1 MMGLSPRAIRVWQR
15 DRDVFLAL
23 GKSEMPGL
31 MIEPLLVLL
40 SMGLGLGAYVG
51 DIAGTDYMEFIAPG
65 IIAAY
70 GMFAAAFECT
80 YGSFVR
86 LDYQKTFD
94 AIISTPLGVSDVVAG
109 EILWGASRALLTT
122 TTVLTLA
129 AAFGLVHS
137 PMAVLALPA
146 GFLSGLMFASIS
158 LVFTAVAP
166 NVSTFN
172 YFFTMFITPM
182 FYFSGVFF
190 PLSSFNETVRTLS
203 WIAPLTPVARI
214 MRAVVMGDL
223 EWTLF
228 GALAEILAITAVFF
242 FLAQVFMKRRLFR

>member
-1 MMGLSPRAIRVWQR
+1 MWLSPRALRVWQR
-15 DRDVFLAL
+15 NRDVFFAL

-31 MIEPLLVLL
+31 IIEPVLVLL

-51 DIAGTDYMEFIAPG
+51 DIGGRDYMEFIAPG

-70 GMFAAAFECT
+70 GMFAATFECT

-94 AIISTPLGVSDVVAG
+94 AIISTPLGVGDIVTG
-109 EILWGASRALLTT
+109 EILWGATRALLTT
-122 TTVLTLA
+122 TTVLAMA

-137 PMAVLALPA
+137 PMAILALPV
-146 GFLSGLMFASIS
+146 GVLSGLMFASIS
-158 LVFTAVAP
+158 LTFTAVAP
-166 NVSTFN
+166 GITTFN
-172 YFFTMFITPM
+172 YFFTLFITPM

-203 WIAPLTPVARI
+203 WIAPLTPVARL
-214 MRAVVMGDL
+214 MRAVVEGKL
-223 EWTLF
+223 EWRLI
-228 GALAEILAITAVFF
+228 GSMAEIIGVTLVFF
-242 FLAQVFMKRRLFR
+242 SLAQLLMKKRLFR

>member
-1 MMGLSPRAIRVWQR
+1 MMGLSPRALRVWQR
-15 DRDVFLAL
+15 NRDVFFAL

-51 DIAGTDYMEFIAPG
+51 DIAGMEYMEFIAPG

-80 YGSFVR
+80 YGTFVR

-94 AIISTPLGVSDVVAG
+94 AIISTPLGVSDVVTG
-109 EILWGASRALLTT
+109 EILWGATRALLTT
-122 TTVLTLA
+122 TTVLALA
-129 AAFGLVHS
+129 AAFGLIHS
-137 PMAVLALPA
+137 PMAVLALPV

-158 LVFTAVAP
+158 VVFTSMAP

-172 YFFTMFITPM
+172 YFYTLFITPM

-190 PLSSFNETVRTLS
+190 PLSSFTETVRTLS

-214 MRAVVMGDL
+214 MRAMVTGEL
-223 EWTLF
+223 EWTLL
-228 GALAEILAITAVFF
+228 GALAEILAITMVFF
-242 FLAQVFMKRRLFR
+242 CLAQMLMRRRLFR